1 MTSTKWNF
9 ELIIRDRPTA
19 FCYNDPLHFAYECT
33 GDVTR
38 FTGYRD
44 P

>member
-19 FCYNDPLHFAYECT
+19 FCLT
-33 GDVTR
+33 TR
-38 FTGYRD
+38 FILPTNARAM
-44 P
+44 